1 MGALDEERWA
11 IWWRAQTLC
20 CLVGFW
26 FSWQWAAWSRGRAR
40 RALEK
45 RGTAATRFCRP
56 DGEDDDDG
64 VKNNPSGVEETDRPT
79 GLRRRG
85 RGGKDDDTK
94 DAPKVSVVMPV
105 KGAHPESAS
114 NWRTQLQSAYRGE
127 IQYIFVLESEH
138 DPGAPLVKKVL
149 KETERNAR
157 IRYAG
162 ASMTC
167 SQKIHNM
174 LAGLEGSDEDST
186 YVLFLDDDVRLH
198 RNTIGS
204 LVSSMEANQP
214 KMFLTN
220 GFPFDLPPKHGVNFP
235 SYMTMAFH
243 MVLLIAFSHPGEW
256 TKNVWGGCM
265 MARRSSFVNDEHGC
279 RSKYERGGYSD
290 DLILAA
296 LCDEFRRT
304 VGAPADCIF
313 PQRVKHTWRQW
324 WNYMRRQ
331 LFVMDTYSTT
341 HNKRVNHGMLLV
353 LSYLSLAV
361 TSGVALCVHDL
372 GVWAYEIA
380 TESGGGTPG
389 WEVTEWTLP
398 RTLSVCAFFA
408 FAGAMGG
415 ARSMYVEIGRMA
427 TLLGDEGVT
436 ESVAAIDWWRV
447 GAAFWCCYAC
457 VPAMAIYTLANPQV
471 VWSGIPYRKRRGL
484 CMRMPTDDQIRRMKI
499 ERMNAGFGF
508 KVPEVDAGTLLL
520 EYHQNPRNLVVV
532 DVRTEK
538 ERAVSVIKGAVT
550 KEQYEADVND
560 EYVGKK
566 VVAYCT
572 IGYRSGK
579 YVEKLIKDKG
589 VDAYNLRG
597 SILAWTHAGGPL
609 ETADGTPTNVV
620 HTWGKAWALPRSD
633 HVAVYFDRPA
643 VAFVKKVL
651 GLAR

>member
-1 MGALDEERWA
+1 M
-11 IWWRAQTLC
+11 
-20 CLVGFW
+20 
-26 FSWQWAAWSRGRAR
+26 
-40 RALEK
+40 
-45 RGTAATRFCRP
+45 
-56 DGEDDDDG
+56 
-64 VKNNPSGVEETDRPT
+64 
-79 GLRRRG
+79 
-85 RGGKDDDTK
+85 
-94 DAPKVSVVMPV
+94 
-105 KGAHPESAS
+105 
-114 NWRTQLQSAYRGE
+114 
-127 IQYIFVLESEH
+127 
-138 DPGAPLVKKVL
+138 
-149 KETERNAR
+149 
-157 IRYAG
+157 
-162 ASMTC
+162 
-167 SQKIHNM
+167 
-174 LAGLEGSDEDST
+174 
-186 YVLFLDDDVRLH
+186 
-198 RNTIGS
+198 
-204 LVSSMEANQP
+204 
-214 KMFLTN
+214 
-220 GFPFDLPPKHGVNFP
+220 
-235 SYMTMAFH
+235 
-243 MVLLIAFSHPGEW
+243 MV
-256 TKNVWGGCM
+256 
-265 MARRSSFVNDEHGC
+265 RRSSFVNDEHGC

-372 GVWAYEIA
+372 GVWAYEVA

-398 RTLSVCAFFA
+398 RTLSVCAFFT

-447 GAAFWCCYAC
+447 AAAFWCCYAC
-457 VPAMAIYTLANPQV
+457 VPAMAIYTLANPRV

-508 KVPEVDAGTLLL
+508 KVPEVDAGTLLQK
-520 EYHQNPRNLVVV
+520 YQNPRNLVIV
-532 DVRTEK
+532 DVRTEA

-550 KEQYEADVND
+550 KEQYEADVNG

-566 VVAYCT
+566 IVAYCT

-579 YVEKLIKDKG
+579 YVETLIKDKG

-620 HTWGKAWALPRSD
+620 HTWGKAWALPRRD